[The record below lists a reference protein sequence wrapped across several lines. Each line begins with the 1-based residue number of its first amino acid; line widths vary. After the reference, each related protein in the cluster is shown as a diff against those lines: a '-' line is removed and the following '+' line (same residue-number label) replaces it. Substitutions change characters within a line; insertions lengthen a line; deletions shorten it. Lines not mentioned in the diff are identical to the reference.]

1 MLSSPVLVLNRLYVP
16 INIVTVKRAFCM
28 LASGVA
34 RVVDREYQTFDFHS
48 WSELSAA
55 VHDETVGL
63 VDRVVRV
70 PRVVLLA
77 TYDRIPKRRVR
88 FSRLNI
94 MLRDR
99 HICQYCGRKLKRSQL
114 NIDHIVPRSRN
125 GTTVWENVVTSC
137 HDCNH
142 RKGGRLP
149 QEAGMTLIRQ
159 PTRPRMSPLPDFHF
173 GHIEYD
179 EWKPF
184 FNIVDFSYWNVEL
197 ER

>member
-1 MLSSPVLVLNRLYVP
+1 MLSSPVLVLNRLYLP
-16 INIVTVKRAFCM
+16 INIVTAKRAFCM

-34 RVVDREYQTFDFHS
+34 RAVDRQYQTFDFHS

-99 HICQYCGRKLKRSQL
+99 HICQYCGRRLKRSQL

-125 GTTVWENVVTSC
+125 GTTIWENVVTSC

-149 QEAGMTLIRQ
+149 QEAGMSLIRQ
-159 PTRPRMSPLPDFHF
+159 PSRPRMSPLPDFRL
-173 GHIEYD
+173 GHIGYD

>member
-1 MLSSPVLVLNRLYVP
+1 MP
-16 INIVTVKRAFCM
+16 INIVTVRRAFCM
-28 LASGVA
+28 LAAGVA
-34 RVVDREYQTFDFHS
+34 RAVDRQYQTFDFHS

-55 VHDETVGL
+55 VHDETIGM
-63 VDRVVRV
+63 VDRVMRV
-70 PRVVLLA
+70 PRVVLLSA
-77 TYDRIPKRRVR
+77 YDRIPRRQVR

-94 MLRDR
+94 ILRDR
-99 HICQYCGRKLKRSQL
+99 HTCQYCGRKLKRSQL
-114 NIDHIVPRSRN
+114 NVDHIVPRSQN

-149 QEAGMTLIRQ
+149 HEAGMKLIRQ
-159 PTRPRMSPLPDFHF
+159 PTTPRMSPLPNFRS
-173 GHIEYD
+173 GPIEYD